1 MRGFELGISHRYEL
15 RDHRIEIWLHV
26 RIIGDPPVLHD
37 ALLVDHEHG
46 PLGEPDVPLP
56 RVVLDAEGSCD
67 LSTPVREQDK
77 VGFERRSKSL
87 LCEDRGHRYSDDV
100 GAEPSDLGKVLSQLR
115 QFSSSNLAEVKNIER
130 HDHRTTT
137 L

>member
-1 MRGFELGISHRYEL
+1 MRGFELGISHRCKL
-15 RDHRIEIWLHV
+15 SDRRIKIRLHV
-26 RIIGDPPVLHD
+26 RIIGDPPVPHD
-37 ALLVDHEHG
+37 ALLVDNEHR
-46 PLGEPDVPLP
+46 PLGEPHVPFP
-56 RVVLDAEGSCD
+56 RVVFDAEGSCD
-67 LSTPVREQDK
+67 VSAPVRDKSK